1 MLLAALNR
9 LVPIGVLV
17 AAIDN
22 RVFNAGGGEWLGMYV
37 GVGGFVLSQVVDRQ
51 QHPEI
56 ARNTLQK
63 KELPKRQLFFNY
75 FSSNEWI
82 TTPERSFGSNQVVF
96 GGMMLPVSAILMSCC
111 IETG

>member
-1 MLLAALNR
+1 MLLAALNL

-17 AAIDN
+17 AALDN
-22 RVFNAGGGEWLGMYV
+22 RVFNASGLYV

-63 KELPKRQLFFNY
+63 KAAEKAALFSNY

-82 TTPERSFGSNQVVF
+82 TTPERSFGSNHVVF

>member
-1 MLLAALNR
+1 MLLAALNL

-22 RVFNAGGGEWLGMYV
+22 RVFNASGLYV

-63 KELPKRQLFFNY
+63 KSCL
-75 FSSNEWI
+75 
-82 TTPERSFGSNQVVF
+82 FGSSSSIIF
-96 GGMMLPVSAILMSCC
+96 LRTSGLRLPNAVSVRTTWSLEA
-111 IETG
+111 

>member
-1 MLLAALNR
+1 MLLTALNL

-22 RVFNAGGGEWLGMYV
+22 RVFNAGCGEWLGMYV

-63 KELPKRQLFFNY
+63 KSCL
-75 FSSNEWI
+75 
-82 TTPERSFGSNQVVF
+82 FGSSSSIIF
-96 GGMMLPVSAILMSCC
+96 LRTSGLRLPNAVSVRTTWSLEA
-111 IETG
+111 

>member
-1 MLLAALNR
+1 MLLAALNL

-22 RVFNAGGGEWLGMYV
+22 RVFNAGCGEWLGMYV
-37 GVGGFVLSQVVDRQ
+37 VVGGFVLSQVVDRQ

-63 KELPKRQLFFNY
+63 KLPKRQLFFNY

-82 TTPERSFGSNQVVF
+82 TTPERSFGSNHVVF

>member
-1 MLLAALNR
+1 MLLAALNL

-22 RVFNAGGGEWLGMYV
+22 RVFNASGLYV
-37 GVGGFVLSQVVDRQ
+37 GVGGFVLSQVVNRQ

-63 KELPKRQLFFNY
+63 EA
-75 FSSNEWI
+75 
-82 TTPERSFGSNQVVF
+82 V
-96 GGMMLPVSAILMSCC
+96 
-111 IETG
+111 